1 MNRKH
6 NRPVLHLAKHLVPA
20 LLSLLLFTFCASDPT
35 QKQATPGGSPA
46 AQNAASKNIA
56 PHWSYTGN
64 TGPAYWHTLD
74 SAYRIAAE
82 GQAQSPINIDT
93 FSLAPAGALGKPV
106 FNYVEDAYEL
116 ENNGHTIEL
125 LPEGTD
131 NHITLDGRDY
141 VLQQFHFHSPSE
153 HRIDGKTFDLELHF
167 VHKDREGNVT
177 VAGVLFNEGSEN
189 KILKELFAALEREA
203 PSGKASAEVSGG
215 EAIKLE
221 ALNPAELFDVS
232 FSMYRYDGSLTT
244 PPCTEGVKWGVS
256 SRPQELSKAQ
266 LAAFKAFYNGNNRPV
281 QALHGRPVYRS
292 E

>member
-6 NRPVLHLAKHLVPA
+6 NRPVLRFAKHLIPA
-20 LLSLLLFTFCASDPT
+20 LLSLLLFTFCASAPV
-35 QKQATPGGSPA
+35 QKQAAPGELIA
-46 AQNAASKNIA
+46 AQNAA

-64 TGPAYWHTLD
+64 TGPSYWHTLD

-93 FSLAPAGALGKPV
+93 SSLAPAGVLGKPV
-106 FNYVEDAYEL
+106 FNYVEDTYEL

-167 VHKDREGNVT
+167 VHKDRDGNIT
-177 VAGVLFNEGSEN
+177 VAGVLLNEGSEN
-189 KILKELFAALEREA
+189 KILKELFTALEREA
-203 PSGKASAEVSGG
+203 LSGEASTEVSGG
-215 EAIKLE
+215 ETKKLE
-221 ALNPAELFDVS
+221 ALNPAELFDVGS
-232 FSMYRYDGSLTT
+232 IYRYDGSLTT
-244 PPCTEGVKWGVS
+244 PPCTEGVKWSIS

-281 QALHGRPVYRS
+281 QDLHGRPVYRS